1 MSDVAGDLTPRE
13 GHASRAAA
21 ATAVHPE
28 TPVQATAWTGA
39 PGPRGRGAS
48 SNQWRK
54 RLEITFFVAP
64 ALLLFAIFVVV
75 PVIQAGRYSV
85 FRWNG
90 LGDLSNFVG
99 FQNYVLALGD
109 TIFQRAVTNNL
120 TIAVLSIAIQLPIGL
135 LIALLLNRKFPGQT
149 AMRVIVFVPYVLA
162 EVVAGVVWRLLLQ
175 PEGAVNA
182 FLRALNLDFLAKSWV
197 GDPQVALWTVMGVL
211 TWKYCGLAIVLLL
224 AGLQGVPEE
233 LHEAAQIDGASW
245 WQTQRKITIPL
256 LGPTIRTWAFLSMIG
271 SLQLF
276 DMVWILTKGGPD
288 NATVTMATYLI
299 RQGTE
304 RNQYGYASAVAII
317 LFVISL
323 VLALL
328 FQALILNRDS
338 GDDKPK
344 QRRKKV
350 SR

>member
-1 MSDVAGDLTPRE
+1 VTDVAGDLTPRG
-13 GHASRAAA
+13 GHATRTAA
-21 ATAVHPE
+21 ATAVNPGA
-28 TPVQATAWTGA
+28 TGQATAWSVA
-39 PGPRGRGAS
+39 PGPRGRAAS
-48 SNQWRK
+48 SSEWRK
-54 RLEITFFVAP
+54 RLEILFFVAP

-75 PVIQAGRYSV
+75 PVVQAARYSV

-90 LGDLSNFVG
+90 LGPMDNFVG
-99 FQNYVLALGD
+99 LQNYVMALGD
-109 TIFQRAVTNNL
+109 DIFQRSVTNNL
-120 TIAVLSIAIQLPIGL
+120 TIAVLSIAIQLPIGIM
-135 LIALLLNRKFPGQT
+135 IALLLNRKFPGQT

-162 EVVAGVVWRLLLQ
+162 EVVAGVIWKLLLQ
-175 PEGAVNA
+175 PQGGVNA
-182 FLRALNLDFLAKSWV
+182 FLETIGLGSFTKSWV
-197 GDPQVALWTVMGVL
+197 GDPSVALWTVMGVL

-233 LHEAAQIDGASW
+233 LHEAASIDGASW

-288 NATVTMATYLI
+288 NATTTMATYLI

-304 RNQYGYASAVAII
+304 RSQYGYSSAVAII
-317 LFVISL
+317 LFVISFI
-323 VLALL
+323 LASL
-328 FQALILNRDS
+328 FQAFVLNRDS
-338 GDDKPK
+338 GDDTSKK
-344 QRRKKV
+344 RRKKV